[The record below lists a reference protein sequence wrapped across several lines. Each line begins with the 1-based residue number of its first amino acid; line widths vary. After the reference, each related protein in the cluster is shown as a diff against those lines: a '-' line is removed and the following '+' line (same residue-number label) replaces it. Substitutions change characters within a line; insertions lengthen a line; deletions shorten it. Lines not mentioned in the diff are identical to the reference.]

1 MRDYYSVQTLFNLVS
16 WPVTSRFADHLS
28 AVSESSIEG
37 SGSGSGSGSGDG
49 HHNFNSPIHQDH
61 GCNLFPSCLSCP
73 LSACK
78 EDLDPKALKRELR
91 WYRHLRTTPA
101 QSAA

>member
-1 MRDYYSVQTLFNLVS
+1 MRGYYSVQALFNLVS

-28 AVSESSIEG
+28 DVSEFPG
-37 SGSGSGSGSGDG
+37 KDSGGGQHYSD
-49 HHNFNSPIHQDH
+49 SPIYRDT

-91 WYRHLRTTPA
+91 WYRHLRTTTA
-101 QSAA
+101 QATA

>member
-1 MRDYYSVQTLFNLVS
+1 MRGYYSVQALFNLVS
-16 WPVTSRFADHLS
+16 WPVTSRFTDHLS

-37 SGSGSGSGSGDG
+37 SGDG
-49 HHNFNSPIHQDH
+49 HHHNFNSPIHQDH
-61 GCNLFPSCLSCP
+61 GYNLFPSCLSCP

-101 QSAA
+101 QAAA